1 MAEIPIQEKSG
12 SKSWLWILALV
23 VVAALAWMLF
33 SGDDADDVNTAPAA
47 QTGMVTPAPTPA
59 PAPIVVLS
67 AA

>member
-1 MAEIPIQEKSG
+1 MAEIPIQEKHG

-33 SGDDADDVNTAPAA
+33 SGNDADDVDTVPAA
-47 QTGMVTPAPTPA
+47 QTGTMSPA
-59 PAPIVVLS
+59 PATTTALR